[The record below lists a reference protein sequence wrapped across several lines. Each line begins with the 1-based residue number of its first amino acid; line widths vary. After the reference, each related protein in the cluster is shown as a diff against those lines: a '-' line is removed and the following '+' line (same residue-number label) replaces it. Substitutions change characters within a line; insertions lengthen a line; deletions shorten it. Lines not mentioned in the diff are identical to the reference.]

1 MQRQIDVTE
10 MYAVDMC
17 YKKINTYMQKELGAY
32 PLYAVECGLEKALLD
47 IEKTKSNLYTDV
59 IAKQNKPK
67 EEQISAT
74 SVKDTV
80 QKLRECGVKVVE
92 K

>member
-17 YKKINTYMQKELGAY
+17 YKKINAYIQKELGAY
-32 PLYAVECGLEKALLD
+32 PLYAVECGLERALLD

-59 IAKQNKPK
+59 ISKQNKPK

-74 SVKDTV
+74 SAKDTV
-80 QKLRECGVKVVE
+80 QKLRECGVKVIE